1 MAATYPMRPRLL
13 LALAPNVVLALLA
26 LWLKPDGAERGPALL
41 SIIGNFHILALHI
54 PAALLLIVPL
64 FEVWERHEDAAGIT
78 VRRLSLISAVG
89 AFGASFCGVLH
100 AHFNGYA
107 GDGVDRH
114 LWAGVAASFFAAGAW
129 VVLEQPRRIRLIAQ
143 GAAIAVMSLAAHVGG
158 ELVHDEGFPFRP
170 NKAAAARLDKVMPAV
185 EPVAKRDDYAQVIAP
200 ILEAH
205 CVECHGAKKVKGKL
219 RMDSLEALKKGGS
232 EGPAFV
238 AGDLKQSLIHVRVTL
253 DPSDDEFMPTDGNPL
268 TEEQVRAFALFIEGK
283 PIPDDVAKAA
293 LAATR
298 APRQANKK

>member
-1 MAATYPMRPRLL
+1 MRPRLL

-26 LWLKPDGAERGPALL
+26 IWLRPDGSERGPALL
-41 SIIGNFHILALHI
+41 SIIGNFHILALHV
-54 PAALLLIVPL
+54 PSALLLIVPL

-89 AFGASFCGVLH
+89 TFGASFCGVMH
-100 AHFNGYA
+100 AHFNGFA

-170 NKAAAARLDKVMPAV
+170 NKAVRDKVA
-185 EPVAKRDDYAQVIAP
+185 VAKPPSAAPDDFRDVVQP
-200 ILEAH
+200 IFENH
-205 CVECHGAKKVKGKL
+205 CVGCHGAKKVKGKL
-219 RMDSLEALKKGGS
+219 RMDSIEAMLKGGE
-232 EGPAFV
+232 EGPALV
-238 AGDLKQSLIHVRVTL
+238 HGDLKKSTIYARITL
-253 DPSDDEFMPTDGNPL
+253 DKDDDDVMPPSDESQLNAA
-268 TEEQVRAFALFIEGK
+268 QIEAIRLWIERK
-283 PIPDDVAKAA
+283 PIPAAVAKEARVTA
-293 LAATR
+293 
-298 APRQANKK
+298 KK